1 MTDNKFTIIDIGAD
15 NDDDIIEFMEGRWYL
30 MLTYVEGLKKICP
43 F

>member
-15 NDDDIIEFMEGRWYL
+15 NDDDIIEFMEGRYL
-30 MLTYVEGLKKICP
+30 MLSYVEGLKKICP